1 MANYPLEG
9 KTFIKSLAYWY
20 YDIDFNSVYY
30 LCLHNKLV
38 AVKPLVGHFKS
49 DGPTTDS
56 FVIDCITASG
66 ETYSYEPGHGNAIYK
81 SVDEYLEHAA
91 NGKCPERLNSNCVFR
106 LLQDDKRL
114 VWDGPYYIVQYVW
127 ENGKPQA
134 YRGYINFWTDI
145 DGPHWEF
152 AEKLYGKKAYLSAEE
167 CLKENFE
174 VMEFDNVPKPKGEYT
189 VTHKFTVKATSEEEA
204 QRIFDEAI
212 ANIRL

>member
-9 KTFIKSLAYWY
+9 KCFIKDLSHY
-20 YDIDFNSVYY
+20 YYTIDFNAVYY

-38 AVKPLVGHFKS
+38 AVKPIVVYFKS
-49 DGPTTDS
+49 YGS
-56 FVIDCITASG
+56 GEEFVIDFITASG
-66 ETYSYEPGHGNAIYK
+66 ETYSYEPGRGSAIYR

-91 NGKCPERLNSNCVFR
+91 GGKCPEKLKSACVWH
-106 LLQDDKRL
+106 LLQGDTNL
-114 VWDGPYYIVQYVW
+114 VWDGYNIIQYVW
-127 ENGKPQA
+127 ENGRPRGYK
-134 YRGYINFWTDI
+134 GYINFWTDI

-152 AEKLYGKKAYLSAEE
+152 TETIYDKKAYLSAEA

-174 VMEFDNVPKPKGEYT
+174 VVEFDNVPKPKGEYT
-189 VTHKFTVKATSEEEA
+189 VTHKFTVKAKSEEEA